1 MSGESK
7 KGTRDRRLELR
18 ASDEEKELFKRC
30 AEHFAADGMTEP
42 EVSDFVRHM
51 AILYAIEHG
60 IPLFA
65 GDAPGSVGE
74 IDDKRRLAQKKD
86 KISEGMKRIRARKA
100 NPS

>member
-7 KGTRDRRLELR
+7 KSARTARVELR
-18 ASDEEKELFKRC
+18 TTADENALFKRC
-30 AEHFAADGMTEP
+30 AQHFAADGMTEP
-42 EVSDFVRHM
+42 EVSDFVRNM

-65 GDAPGSVGE
+65 GDSPGSVGE

-86 KISEGMKRIRARKA
+86 KISEGLKRIRAQKA
-100 NPS
+100 NES